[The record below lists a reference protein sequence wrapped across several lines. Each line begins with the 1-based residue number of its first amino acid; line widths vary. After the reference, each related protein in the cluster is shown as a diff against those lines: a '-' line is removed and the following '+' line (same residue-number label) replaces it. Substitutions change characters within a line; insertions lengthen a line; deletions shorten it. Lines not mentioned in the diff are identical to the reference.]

1 MMQVGI
7 FELILQSD
15 LVRALGNTPAGLNF
29 PSKFNDSE
37 ASHIHIDIDTATFGL

>member
-7 FELILQSD
+7 FELILESD
-15 LVRALGNTPAGLNF
+15 LMRALGNTPAVLNF

-37 ASHIHIDIDTATFGL
+37 ASHIDIDTATFGL